1 MRVDGLDKGTDAEDE
16 GADDDGAAA
25 APAVG
30 ERPDEEAADEGTCLL
45 DADGEGVD
53 ACGVAGA
60 VAEVLDE
67 GGEGYCR
74 SWTSSEYA
82 IIRKCVMGNAHQRYH
97 LVATGLTIS
106 DQFS

>member
-1 MRVDGLDKGTDAEDE
+1 MRVNSLDKGTDAEDE

-45 DADGEGVD
+45 DADGEGID
-53 ACGVAGA
+53 ACVAGA

-67 GGEGYCR
+67 GGKSDCR
-74 SWTSSEYA
+74 SCRLSEHAVKKYD
-82 IIRKCVMGNAHQRYH
+82 G
-97 LVATGLTIS
+97 
-106 DQFS
+106 